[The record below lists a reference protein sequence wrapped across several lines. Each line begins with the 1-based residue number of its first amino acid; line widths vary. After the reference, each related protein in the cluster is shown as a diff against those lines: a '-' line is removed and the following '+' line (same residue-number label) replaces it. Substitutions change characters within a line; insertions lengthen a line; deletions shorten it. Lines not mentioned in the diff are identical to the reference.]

1 MEVHDLV
8 RMANQI
14 AGFFS
19 AYPHDEAVKET
30 LYHLEH
36 FWDPR
41 MRHQLV
47 ERIVTPDIL
56 ANHQDSSR
64 HFAPRRG
71 MNRMIDAV
79 HRLMERQLREGAGDR
94 FWADSRRAV

>member
-1 MEVHDLV
+1 MEAAKMEVHDLV

-41 MRHQLV
+41 MRYQLV
-47 ERIVTPDIL
+47 DYVARTSDGLDPIALEAAKAL
-56 ANHQDSSR
+56 AS
-64 HFAPRRG
+64 
-71 MNRMIDAV
+71 V
-79 HRLMERQLREGAGDR
+79 
-94 FWADSRRAV
+94 VK

>member
-1 MEVHDLV
+1 MEARDMV

-30 LYHLEH
+30 VYHIEH

-41 MRHQLV
+41 MR
-47 ERIVTPDIL
+47 
-56 ANHQDSSR
+56 
-64 HFAPRRG
+64 
-71 MNRMIDAV
+71 
-79 HRLMERQLREGAGDR
+79 RQL
-94 FWADSRRAV
+94 ADYIARTTDGLDPIALDAAKTLAAPVR

>member
-1 MEVHDLV
+1 MATHDIV

-14 AGFFS
+14 AGFFA

-41 MRHQLV
+41 MRRQLV
-47 ERIVTPDIL
+47 DYVGRTSEGLDPVALEAAKAL
-56 ANHQDSSR
+56 AE
-64 HFAPRRG
+64 P
-71 MNRMIDAV
+71 V
-79 HRLMERQLREGAGDR
+79 K
-94 FWADSRRAV
+94 